1 MYTYMGRTVFLL
13 LYVAFSH
20 VSPSSTVAMVFGGT
34 RTDSDSLCVLN
45 IIVGTIGIIICLF
58 DFFVVCNHPAF
69 KKGGEFYNAGV
80 EEGEEGAPQKKPTE
94 MKQKETKRAAVGS
107 LEREKGVLMSRSR
120 RTRAIR
126 SSPRMT
132 TTSRPPVC
140 PVPRSRP
147 RAPRSRPRKPKSRK
161 TIRLRMIILL
171 TINCCV
177 MFRDVCFNLVL
188 ECPSIGEMRDIG
200 G

>member
-1 MYTYMGRTVFLL
+1 
-13 LYVAFSH
+13 
-20 VSPSSTVAMVFGGT
+20 MVFGGKKINA
-34 RTDSDSLCVLN
+34 DGSVSDSMCLLN

-80 EEGEEGAPQKKPTE
+80 EGAEEEAPQKKPTE
-94 MKQKETKRAAVGS
+94 MMQKETKKAPVGPLS
-107 LEREKGVLMSRSR
+107 LSGECVLMSRCR
-120 RTRAIR
+120 RTKAIR
-126 SSPRMT
+126 SSLRMT
-132 TTSRPPVC
+132 MISRPPVC
-140 PVPRSRP
+140 PGPRSRP
-147 RAPRSRPRKPKSRK
+147 RAPRSRPRRPKSRM

-177 MFRDVCFNLVL
+177 MFRDVCFNLVS
-188 ECPSIGEMRDIG
+188 ECPSIGEMLDIG